1 MGVFGILL
9 FIVASIC
16 LIALFYILIF
26 NKLQYGKTKIEHVEG
41 LIDDDLREKY
51 DIVVRADNAIKSLLN
66 TKKDYLKD
74 YTNLK
79 DAKISNFDLERKLK
93 EAENLILNLYND
105 NTELT
110 ENDNMFQ
117 IMRDFKTVNEK
128 LTAGISYYNRQMNV
142 LNAYIRKFPNNIIA
156 HIHHITSKPFFDRKD
171 MTDTDINDF
180 KLQPFGSFL
189 YDKKMV
195 NSLVITILFYTSLNV
210 KQVSKFNSSFI
221 CLKYD
226 LIYTYL

>member
-180 KLQPFGSFL
+180 KL
-189 YDKKMV
+189 
-195 NSLVITILFYTSLNV
+195 
-210 KQVSKFNSSFI
+210 
-221 CLKYD
+221 
-226 LIYTYL
+226 